1 MTLNPFKPFSSYL
14 KPYRKK
20 IALGLTLLVGSQLA
34 STAIPIFLQWAVD
47 MAQTGYEA
55 NQAGNTIAV
64 ETALNE
70 VIYYA
75 VYIVLLAILSMLLQ
89 MGMRWALNSMARY
102 VEYDMRAAYF
112 DHLLRLPTSF
122 YNHMPTGDLM
132 ARATNDIQAIRMFL
146 AFGVRMI
153 VTAALAF
160 PLSLVVMATID
171 WKLAIYA
178 ILPMPLLALVMNRV
192 AAKINVGFRDI
203 QEQFSTISARIQE
216 NLAGI
221 RVVKAFVRREQEI
234 EVFKHLN
241 EDYLQKNKVLIN
253 VQSLF
258 YPFMFLISGA
268 SLLIVLWIGGG
279 EIIRD
284 EMTLGEFVAFNA
296 YLTRL
301 VFPMITLGWMIDR
314 YQRGVASMKRIN
326 AVLETKP
333 EITNIPEAK
342 KDVDIKGHI
351 EFRHLHF
358 DYDKTPILNDINLV
372 IPAGSTLAVVGRV
385 GAGKTTLANLIPRMI
400 EPAKGDLLID
410 GIPIRTIDLSTL
422 RAAIG
427 FVPQDTFLFSDTIF
441 ENVAMGIENATAT
454 EVSTASEISQ
464 LSKDMSDFPD
474 GFDTMMGER
483 GVTLSGG
490 QKQRTALARAVIRNP
505 KILIL
510 DDAMASVDTHTEDEI
525 LDGLRKVMADR
536 TTIIIAH
543 RISTVKD
550 ADHIIVLDEGRIVEQ
565 GTHDTLIHLNGIY
578 TEMYQQQQM
587 RDELGEM

>member
-112 DHLLRLPTSF
+112 DHLLRLPPSF

-358 DYDKTPILNDINLV
+358 DYDKTPILNDINLG
-372 IPAGSTLAVVGRV
+372 IPAGSTLAVGGRV
-385 GAGKTTLANLIPRMI
+385 GAGGCR
-400 EPAKGDLLID
+400 
-410 GIPIRTIDLSTL
+410 S
-422 RAAIG
+422 
-427 FVPQDTFLFSDTIF
+427 QD
-441 ENVAMGIENATAT
+441 
-454 EVSTASEISQ
+454 
-464 LSKDMSDFPD
+464 
-474 GFDTMMGER
+474 
-483 GVTLSGG
+483 VTRWWNS
-490 QKQRTALARAVIRNP
+490 RWN
-505 KILIL
+505 
-510 DDAMASVDTHTEDEI
+510 MVD
-525 LDGLRKVMADR
+525 
-536 TTIIIAH
+536 
-543 RISTVKD
+543 S
-550 ADHIIVLDEGRIVEQ
+550 
-565 GTHDTLIHLNGIY
+565 
-578 TEMYQQQQM
+578 
-587 RDELGEM
+587 

>member
-34 STAIPIFLQWAVD
+34 STAIPIFLKWAVD

-55 NQAGNTIAV
+55 TQVGDTIAM
-64 ETALNE
+64 ETALND

-102 VEYDMRAAYF
+102 VEYDMRVAYF
-112 DHLLRLPTSF
+112 DHLLRLPPSF
-122 YNHMPTGDLM
+122 YNQMPTGDLM

-153 VTAALAF
+153 LTAALAF

-171 WKLAIYA
+171 WKLAAYA
-178 ILPMPLLALVMNRV
+178 ILPMPFLALVMNRV

-234 EVFKHLN
+234 GVFKHLN

-342 KDVDIKGHI
+342 NDVDIKGHI

-358 DYDKTPILNDINLV
+358 DYDKTPYLNDINLV
-372 IPAGSTLAVVGRV
+372 IPAGSTLAVVGLV

-400 EPAKGDLLID
+400 EP
-410 GIPIRTIDLSTL
+410 
-422 RAAIG
+422 
-427 FVPQDTFLFSDTIF
+427 
-441 ENVAMGIENATAT
+441 
-454 EVSTASEISQ
+454 
-464 LSKDMSDFPD
+464 SK
-474 GFDTMMGER
+474 
-483 GVTLSGG
+483 
-490 QKQRTALARAVIRNP
+490 
-505 KILIL
+505 
-510 DDAMASVDTHTEDEI
+510 
-525 LDGLRKVMADR
+525 
-536 TTIIIAH
+536 
-543 RISTVKD
+543 
-550 ADHIIVLDEGRIVEQ
+550 
-565 GTHDTLIHLNGIY
+565 
-578 TEMYQQQQM
+578 
-587 RDELGEM
+587 